1 MRIAIAGG
9 GIAGLTAAIAL
20 ADRGFAVELFER
32 SDHGEDIG
40 AGIQLS
46 PNAMAVLERLGVA
59 AELEPYSCEPQA
71 IFIREVQTG
80 GTLTRIPLGE
90 TARRRYGSP
99 YWLVHRADLR
109 GALWAAARCRSTVA
123 MHLRAE
129 VHDVRATDA
138 GVVLRAGG
146 RQFLAD
152 ALVGADG
159 VNSHIRTGHFRHTGA
174 TPLGKTAWR
183 ATLARDGVPPGVD
196 LEATTLW
203 LGRGAHLVH
212 YPVRAGACLN
222 VVLIATDEGS
232 PPVRL
237 FAPPLNALLKAV
249 SAWTRWPLL
258 TVNPQASWAAGR
270 VVLIGDAAHAMAPT
284 AAQGGAQAIEDAWV
298 LAARLAA
305 LRDRPDKALSS
316 YEKTRRPRV
325 EHVVRVSRR
334 NLLVYG
340 LPRLGAAAR
349 NAAIAALPP
358 ALHLARL
365 DWLFGWRPDG
375 KNA

>member
-1 MRIAIAGG
+1 MRIAIAGA

-32 SDHGEDIG
+32 SGRGEDIG

-59 AELEPYSCEPQA
+59 AELRPYICEPQA
-71 IFIREVQTG
+71 ILIREAQTG
-80 GTLTRIPLGE
+80 RTLTRIPLGE

-109 GALWAAARCRSTVA
+109 GALWAAARRRPTIA
-123 MHLRAE
+123 IHLRAE
-129 VHDVRATDA
+129 AHDVRATDA

-146 RQFLAD
+146 RQFLVD
-152 ALVGADG
+152 VLVAADG
-159 VNSHIRTGHFRHTGA
+159 VNSRIRTGHFGHAGA
-174 TPLGKTAWR
+174 EPLGKTAWR
-183 ATLARDGVPPGVD
+183 ATLARDAVPASVD

-203 LGRGAHLVH
+203 LGHGGHLVH
-212 YPVRAGACLN
+212 YPVCAGERLN
-222 VVLIATDEGS
+222 VVLIATDFGS
-232 PPVRL
+232 SPIQL
-237 FAPPLNALLKAV
+237 FGPPLNALLRAV

-258 TVNPQASWAAGR
+258 AVNPQASWAAWR

-298 LAARLAA
+298 LAARLAT
-305 LRDRPDKALSS
+305 LRDRPDEALSS

-325 EHVVRVSRR
+325 EHVVRLSHR

-340 LPRLGAAAR
+340 LPRLGAVAR